1 MKLGVY
7 GGSFD
12 PIHNGHLLFAQQ
24 MLDEGH
30 LDKILFVPAQ
40 KQYMKAD
47 HEASFMDRCTM
58 VRYAIAGNPRF
69 ELEVIS
75 DDLNT
80 YTYNTLVELK
90 KRYPEDDL
98 FFIGGMDI
106 VESLEKWY
114 KIEELGKYCTMFI
127 GEREMD
133 DCRDTRLQ
141 VQWVHAQLDKISQ
154 KYDLPYITVWNLI
167 GLSVS
172 STIIRQKVKERMS
185 LAYLVPEQVS
195 EYIYT
200 YDLYKE

>member
-24 MLDEGH
+24 MLDEGN
-30 LDKILFVPAQ
+30 LDEILFVPAQ

-47 HEASFMDRCTM
+47 HEASFLDRCTM

-69 ELEVIS
+69 KLEVIS

-90 KRYPEDDL
+90 KRYPNDDL
-98 FFIGGMDI
+98 YFIAGIDI
-106 VESLEKWY
+106 VDSLEKWY
-114 KIEELGKYCTMFI
+114 KIGELGKYCSMMI
-127 GEREMD
+127 GERDMGTSRESD
-133 DCRDTRLQ
+133 LRATR
-141 VQWVHAQLDKISQ
+141 VHAQLDEIFQ
-154 KYDLPYITVWNLI
+154 KYDLPYFTVWNLI
-167 GLSVS
+167 GFEVS
-172 STIIRQKVKERMS
+172 STIIRQKVKECMS

-200 YDLYKE
+200 YGLYKE